1 MKGLCMKVDLARAIV
16 WGALAVG
23 CALQAQPQGFSAS
36 GAARYVQ
43 AEDWNGLLR
52 YAQSWTRAEPNDP
65 NGWAFL
71 GMDYGLHLHQP
82 AQAAIA
88 IRRSLQL
95 NPNQPDGW
103 EALGVACLDLKQY
116 PDAITAIRRAIQLN
130 PNQYAFWNN
139 LAAAYSDEADWKDA
153 MGTLDQE
160 QPLAARLKNAQVW
173 YVLGNGY
180 LRLENAPK
188 AVPAFQHCVQLQPGL
203 APCWTNLGVMLEW
216 GGNDQAALQAYARA
230 TALGDSLAGQDAGRL
245 KQAMAAQQ
253 SAASGGGGGM
263 SPGGML
269 HSFRQ
274 QAVWASEDRSG
285 TPRTDVP

>member
-1 MKGLCMKVDLARAIV
+1 MKLHLTRAIV
-16 WGALAVG
+16 FAAVVLGWTTLAHG
-23 CALQAQPQGFSAS
+23 QGFSNN

-43 AEDWNGLLR
+43 SKDWNGLLR
-52 YAQSWTRAEPNDP
+52 YAQNWTRAEPKDP

-82 AQAAIA
+82 AQAAMA
-88 IRRSLQL
+88 IHRSLQL

-103 EALGVACLDLKQY
+103 EALGVAYIELKRY
-116 PDAITAIRRAIQLN
+116 PDGIAAIRRAIQLN

-153 MGTLDQE
+153 LATLDQE
-160 QPLAARLKNAQVW
+160 QPLASRLNNAEVW

-188 AVPAFQHCVQLQPGL
+188 SVPAFQHCVRLQPRF

-216 GGNDQAALQAYARA
+216 GGNNQAALQAYARA
-230 TALGDSLAGQDAGRL
+230 SPLGDSLASQDAGRL
-245 KQAMAAQQ
+245 KQAIAAQR
-253 SAASGGGGGM
+253 AASPQTGGM
-263 SPGGML
+263 SADAML
-269 HSFRQ
+269 HSFHQ
-274 QAVWASEDRSG
+274 QAVWASEDRAG
-285 TPRTDVP
+285 TPRTAVP

>member
-1 MKGLCMKVDLARAIV
+1 MKICLAKAILF
-16 WGALAVG
+16 GGITIG
-23 CALQAQPQGFSAS
+23 CAMQAQAQGFSS
-36 GAARYVQ
+36 NGAARYVQ
-43 AEDWNGLLR
+43 TQDWNGLLH
-52 YAQSWTRAEPNDP
+52 YAQGWTRAEPNDP

-71 GMDYGLHLHQP
+71 GMDYGLHLHQS
-82 AQAAIA
+82 AQAATA
-88 IRRSLQL
+88 IRHALQL

-103 EALGVACLDLKQY
+103 EALGVAYIDLKQY
-116 PDAITAIRRAIQLN
+116 PDAIVAIRRAIQLN

-160 QPLAARLKNAQVW
+160 QPLAARLNNAQVW

-188 AVPAFQHCVQLQPGL
+188 AVPAFQHCVHLQPRL

-230 TALGDSLAGQDAGRL
+230 NALGDSLAGQDAGRL
-245 KQAMAAQQ
+245 KQAIAAQRA
-253 SAASGGGGGM
+253 AASEGGSGM
-263 SPGGML
+263 SPGAML

-274 QAVWASEDRSG
+274 QAVWASEDRAG
-285 TPRTDVP
+285 TPRTGVP